1 MKSQPMED
9 RMARKAELVTEHPGA
24 EALFRAG
31 YKIRAVYEYYG
42 HHDLTMASL
51 RAIRDRVFDAPR
63 SDPAKVKALSDGPL
77 LNANEL
83 VHYTLPAPK
92 RKPAPTAEQ
101 LSILDIVDGH
111 MGRTA

>member
-1 MKSQPMED
+1 
-9 RMARKAELVTEHPGA
+9 MARKAELLTEHPGA

-31 YKIRAVYEYYG
+31 YKIRAVYEHYA
-42 HHDLTMASL
+42 HHDIDMASL
-51 RAIRDRVFDAPR
+51 RAIRDRVFGELRA
-63 SDPAKVKALSDGPL
+63 DPGKVKALAAGPL

-83 VHYTLPAPK
+83 VHYTVPAP
-92 RKPAPTAEQ
+92 RRGTNPAAEQ